1 MPIIF
6 QKYPRI
12 VADIE
17 YCDGKPRIQGTRI
30 TISAILSYFAGGMTV
45 DKMLVAFPQLTQEDI
60 TQALSFAASQF
71 QEIYL
76 PLKAA

>member
-45 DKMLVAFPQLTQEDI
+45 DKMLEAFPQLIQEDI

>member
-1 MPIIF
+1 MSVIF

-12 VADIE
+12 VADLD

-30 TISAILSYFAGGMTV
+30 TVSAILSYLAGGMSIE
-45 DKMLVAFPQLTQEDI
+45 KMLEAFPQLKQEDI
-60 TQALSFAASQF
+60 SQALSFAAHQF
-71 QEIYL
+71 HEIYL